1 MTLDEILD
9 QWDIDAKI
17 DETNIGHE
25 ASRNPQLHAKYIR
38 LLATSKLQLRSSE
51 SRYLTARKIH
61 FRYFNGELN
70 RAELVELGWEQY
82 QGIKPLKTQME
93 DMLLCAPELIKLTDK
108 MEYFT
113 TVKTTLESILKE
125 ISNRV
130 WTVKT
135 SFEYQKM
142 MNGN

>member
-9 QWDIDAKI
+9 QWDIDSKI

-25 ASRNPQLHAKYIR
+25 AARNPQLHAKYIR
-38 LLATSKLQLRSSE
+38 LLSTVKLQLRSSE
-51 SRYLTARKIH
+51 SRYLTARKLH
-61 FRYFNGELN
+61 TRYFNGELN
-70 RAELVELGWEQY
+70 RAELTMLGWDQF
-82 QGIKPLKTQME
+82 QGTKPLKTQM
-93 DMLLCAPELIKLTDK
+93 DDNLLCAPELIKLTDK
-108 MEYFT
+108 IEYFM
-113 TVKTTLESILKE
+113 TVKTVLESILKE